1 MKENRKDFKKMCL
14 LSIIIAMSL
23 LTIMSSLYNISAN
36 AVYRYGYKE
45 GDVYRFTMEM
55 SSTSKT
61 EEGTATTS
69 TSYGGT
75 LKIKDIEE
83 DTGIYNIKITL
94 ISTSAYPGGSLIQDQ
109 EMEGDPI
116 PFTQDLSSNQIRYG
130 FGMPSMFITTDWEE
144 RGDEWKDYVDDLGDN
159 KGWMIKDHTTSE
171 GVFTVDIEVDVS
183 DTDSRVD
190 YDDDGDYDEYTGTV
204 SATLKYDSNGVLS
217 SFSTQ
222 TNAVFN
228 KRNSITNSYKAYQ
241 GEAGLEWSE
250 ILPYMLMVIVGI
262 IALVAG
268 FAIGSR
274 RAKGPKPATL
284 PPAAPS
290 APSQTQRKKPSE
302 G

>member
-23 LTIMSSLYNISAN
+23 LIIMSSLYNMSAN

-45 GDVYRFTMEM
+45 GDVYRFTVEM
-55 SSTSKT
+55 SSTSNT

-83 DTGIYNIKITL
+83 DTGGYNIKITL
-94 ISTSAYPGGSLIQDQ
+94 TSTSAYPGGSIIQDQ

-116 PFTQDLSSNQIRYG
+116 PFTQDLSSNPIRYG

-144 RGDEWKDYVDDLGDN
+144 RGDEWKDYVDVLGDN
-159 KGWMIKDHTTSE
+159 KGWMIKDHTKSE

-183 DTDSRVD
+183 DTDSRID

-204 SATLKYDSNGVLS
+204 STTLKYDSNGVLS

-228 KRNSITNSYKAYQ
+228 KRNSITNSYKAYR

-250 ILPYMLMVIVGI
+250 ILPYILIAIIGIV
-262 IALVAG
+262 ALVAG

-274 RAKGPKPATL
+274 KAKGRKPVT
-284 PPAAPS
+284 PPPTAPS
-290 APSQTQRKKPSE
+290 TSSQT
-302 G
+302 